1 VAILTDFRHS
11 RDPFFNFPAMV
22 SGCRSPRSASTAPI
36 AFQVSLND
44 TVFNLFNADVSD
56 VRNSDEIKSAPKQS
70 ITVDYQHLMLAM
82 NAWHSRCVKGNMKR
96 IRVERMNRTGKEG
109 CALEV
114 GKTNFESEVLGSK
127 QPVLVV
133 FCAPWSKACRVLQPV
148 LSKVMRASS
157 GSVKFVKINSDDNP
171 DLSLGYGIHSIPVLL
186 YFVEGVVRARI
197 TGTASKEAILAKL
210 ESVTGNVD
218 SSTHS

>member
-1 VAILTDFRHS
+1 MTRF
-11 RDPFFNFPAMV
+11 
-22 SGCRSPRSASTAPI
+22 
-36 AFQVSLND
+36 
-44 TVFNLFNADVSD
+44 FNLFNVDVSD
-56 VRNSDEIKSAPKQS
+56 ARNTDEVKSAPKQS
-70 ITVDYQHLMLAM
+70 ITVDYQHFMLAM

-96 IRVERMNRTGKEG
+96 IRVESMNRTGKEG

-171 DLSLGYGIHSIPVLL
+171 DLSLCYGIHSIPMLL
-186 YFVEGVVRARI
+186 YFVDGVVRARI
-197 TGTASKEAILAKL
+197 TGTASKEVILARL
-210 ESVTGNVD
+210 ESVTRND
-218 SSTHS
+218 APSTHS